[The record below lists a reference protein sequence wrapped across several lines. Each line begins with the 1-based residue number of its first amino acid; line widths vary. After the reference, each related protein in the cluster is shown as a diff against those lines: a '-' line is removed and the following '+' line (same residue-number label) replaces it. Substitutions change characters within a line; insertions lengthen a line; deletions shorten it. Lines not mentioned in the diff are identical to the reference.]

1 VGDRVC
7 AGRVGVRIIG
17 QRHDGLAVAELVLDL
32 GDGAF
37 CPSDGAFCPSDGA
50 DHDDGVDDPTRE
62 LR

>member
-1 VGDRVC
+1 MGDRVC

-37 CPSDGAFCPSDGA
+37 CPSDGA